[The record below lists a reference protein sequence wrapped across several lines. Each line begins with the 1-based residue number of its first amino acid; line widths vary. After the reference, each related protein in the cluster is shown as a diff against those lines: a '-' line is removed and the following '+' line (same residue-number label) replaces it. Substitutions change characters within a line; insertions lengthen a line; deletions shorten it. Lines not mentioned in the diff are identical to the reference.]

1 MDIRYLSKLIFF
13 INSQGLFHKKI
24 AKQHRLITT
33 IIFSHLRLKK
43 EHKRLSVF
51 LRSLTWYGNQLCRS
65 GLILIE
71 SSIKHCT
78 LRTSVNEVHVW
89 KAKKSA
95 MDYGNSGLF
104 FTTSK
109 LKFTDR
115 RFASIHLIAF
125 TRTVFSIVLRST
137 KYSLASYIYIMK

>member
-1 MDIRYLSKLIFF
+1 MYFYYMYFKNCNFGEMLHIYW
-13 INSQGLFHKKI
+13 
-24 AKQHRLITT
+24 
-33 IIFSHLRLKK
+33 IIICLAWS
-43 EHKRLSVF
+43 
-51 LRSLTWYGNQLCRS
+51 
-65 GLILIE
+65 ILIE

-89 KAKKSA
+89 KAKKPA
-95 MDYGNSGLF
+95 MDYGNSGFF